1 MKRNRVRK
9 RRRPPP
15 RRNGKEL
22 VIMTNVL
29 KPKRAP
35 KVTVSETNIR
45 KAAARLMQRPLVSPE
60 VQYIQRVLGA
70 TATQDAV
77 DEKVIAVRKMPWSS
91 IVIPER
97 SA

>member
-1 MKRNRVRK
+1 M
-9 RRRPPP
+9 P
-15 RRNGKEL
+15 
-22 VIMTNVL
+22 NVL

-35 KVTVSETNIR
+35 KVTVSESNIR

-77 DEKVIAVRKMPWSS
+77 DEKVIAVRKLPWSS
-91 IVIPER
+91 IVIPE
-97 SA
+97 

>member
-1 MKRNRVRK
+1 
-9 RRRPPP
+9 
-15 RRNGKEL
+15 
-22 VIMTNVL
+22 MTNVL

-91 IVIPER
+91 IVIPE
-97 SA
+97 

>member
-1 MKRNRVRK
+1 
-9 RRRPPP
+9 
-15 RRNGKEL
+15 
-22 VIMTNVL
+22 MTNVL
-29 KPKRAP
+29 KPKRAA

-45 KAAARLMQRPLVSPE
+45 KAAIRLSQRPLVSPE

-91 IVIPER
+91 IVSPE
-97 SA
+97 

>member
-1 MKRNRVRK
+1 
-9 RRRPPP
+9 
-15 RRNGKEL
+15 
-22 VIMTNVL
+22 MTHVL

-77 DEKVIAVRKMPWSS
+77 DEKVVAVRKMPWSS
-91 IVIPER
+91 IVIPE
-97 SA
+97 